1 MFLQSDFT
9 CSDFFYVVIFAV
21 LPGLITLYCR
31 IFKIKAVETAVG
43 LVLFSCLYWIFYF
56 ADAFMK

>member
-9 CSDFFYVVIFAV
+9 SSDFIFIVIFAV
-21 LPGLITLYCR
+21 LTVLITLYCR
-31 IFKIKAVETAVG
+31 IFKIKALETAVG